1 MSRGVFKVQK
11 YKQNEIRG
19 LEKTLRGAGTDNLY
33 CVYGNNPAEYEG
45 DSYLLDAA
53 EKRIKSVFTD
63 RNVRKDAVYMV
74 DVLVTAD
81 RDFFDGLENDK
92 TEQFFND
99 CFSVL
104 CSFFGGKSVGAD
116 AEYGYENVVSA
127 VVDASRNPC
136 MHFCFVPI
144 TPAGGLSARE
154 VLSRKALIS
163 LKKALQEGVFDKY
176 GLCEDMK
183 SELVSIRNEND
194 QIRNEN
200 TKLAEKNK
208 CLITEMEDLRGGN
221 DTVDDLFKQ
230 IHAENTHLRGENI
243 DLMFEL
249 SDLRDENKKLQEKI
263 DNLEMQKSQTDVS
276 NNQLETE
283 NISQFP
289 QKPWSVGM
297 MYETTLLRHAYDFL
311 LREYVGGSAGINDLP
326 DSIDKRRLL
335 ELEKYYK
342 MRGL

>member
-1 MSRGVFKVQK
+1 VFKLQK
-11 YKQNEIRG
+11 FKQNEIRG

-33 CVYGNNPAEYEG
+33 CVYGNNLAEYEG
-45 DSYLLDAA
+45 DSYLLDVA
-53 EKRIKSVFTD
+53 EKRIKSVFSA
-63 RNVRKDAVYMV
+63 RNVRRDAVYLV
-74 DVLVTAD
+74 DVLITAD
-81 RDFFDGLENDK
+81 KDFFDGSENDK

-104 CSFFGGKSVGAD
+104 CSFFGAS
-116 AEYGYENVVSA
+116 NVVSA
-127 VVDASRNPC
+127 VVDMRRNPC

-144 TPAGGLSARE
+144 TSVGGLSAKE
-154 VLSRKALIS
+154 ILNRKALIS
-163 LKKALQEGVFDKY
+163 LKKTLQEGVFDKY
-176 GLCEDMK
+176 GLREDAK
-183 SELVSIRNEND
+183 SELISIRNEND
-194 QIRNEN
+194 QIRNEK
-200 TKLAEKNK
+200 TELEEEKR
-208 CLITEMEDLRGGN
+208 CLMVALEDFKGGKDVLKRIKEIRLEN
-221 DTVDDLFKQ
+221 DT
-230 IHAENTHLRGENI
+230 LRGENI

-249 SDLRDENKKLQEKI
+249 SDLRDENKKLLEKI

>member
-11 YKQNEIRG
+11 FKQNEVRG

-33 CVYGNNPAEYEG
+33 CVYGNNLAEYDG
-45 DSYLLDAA
+45 DSYLLDVA
-53 EKRIKSVFTD
+53 EKRIRSVFST
-63 RNVRKDAVYMV
+63 RNVRRDAVYLV

-81 RDFFDGLENDK
+81 KDFFEGSGRDK

-104 CSFFGGKSVGAD
+104 CSFFDGNSVGVD
-116 AEYGYENVVSA
+116 AEYGYENVISA
-127 VVDASRNPC
+127 VVDMRKNPC

-144 TPAGGLSARE
+144 TPAGGLSAKE
-154 VLSRKALIS
+154 ILNRKALIS
-163 LKKALQEGVFDKY
+163 LKKVLQETVFDNY
-176 GLCEDMK
+176 GLSEDMK
-183 SELVSIRNEND
+183 SELISIRNEND
-194 QIRNEN
+194 QIRNEK
-200 TKLAEKNK
+200 TELEEEKR
-208 CLITEMEDLRGGN
+208 CLMVALEDLRGGN
-221 DTVDDLFKQ
+221 DTIDDLFKQ

-263 DNLEMQKSQTDVS
+263 DNLEMKKPQTDVS

-289 QKPWSVGM
+289 QKPWSIDM
-297 MYETTLLRHAYDFL
+297 MFETTLLRHAYDFL
-311 LREYVGGSAGINDLP
+311 LREYIGGSAGINDLP

-335 ELEKYYK
+335 ELEKHYK
-342 MRGL
+342 MRG